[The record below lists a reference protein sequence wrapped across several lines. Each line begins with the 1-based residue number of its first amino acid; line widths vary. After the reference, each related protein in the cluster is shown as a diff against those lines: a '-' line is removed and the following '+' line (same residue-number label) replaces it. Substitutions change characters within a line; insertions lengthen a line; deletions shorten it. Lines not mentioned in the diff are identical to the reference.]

1 MARLILKKSAVITD
15 GAPKQPAPGDLEY
28 GELALNYAVGTL
40 YYKKS
45 DNTIG
50 AIGAGASP
58 GNGTLTLQAQA
69 GLTNTSVSIG
79 TGTGFSAN
87 TATNTTY
94 QVNVG
99 PALSALAGTM
109 TGAGSGFLRKSGAD
123 TYEVD
128 TNTYATASSL
138 VNYLPLAGGTMTGA
152 INMSGTQTLTLAGFA
167 GIEYYNTAGTW
178 EVYIGTENNTGNVRY
193 NSRQGTHTWYA
204 NGTSIGSLAST
215 GLSIAGTLTLQG
227 NRLGIKNTA
236 ITAGIDSVAG
246 WAYDSTFSV
255 ANPVDIFFK
264 PDGLIMYLAFG
275 TSITQYNLSVAW
287 DITTAVAGSTFSMSL
302 IDVSTLGLFI
312 SPDGTKMIT
321 SGNSGVVI
329 ANGSGV
335 AGEDRAYYFTLGT
348 PWDVS
353 TATLVSSIRFAI
365 GDAGGIPAAMTAPQ
379 AVDFKND
386 GTIMYI
392 IDSTTDA
399 VHQFA
404 LSSAYNVATAT
415 WTKQFSV
422 SGQES
427 GPTGLRFNTAGTRM
441 YVYGST
447 GDDVN
452 EYRLGTA
459 WDIATAVFYDKF
471 YTGWFEPTPTGIYIN
486 ESANVAFLCGSSGD
500 VVLKFR
506 TDRQAVEID
515 AETTTSKIEL
525 AGNTRVTNNFYVNGR
540 TVLEGRVDTLG
551 DLVIGGDI
559 TVLGNDLVVG
569 SATSSATLFSGLTSG
584 ALSIATSETTGAIT
598 VGGTAATGVITVG
611 QSTVNQTLNLSS
623 GATTAVSTKVINI
636 GTAGLA
642 GSTST
647 INIGSTVSGALGV
660 TTIGGTQTIISST
673 TSAVSTTTGALRV
686 TGGVGIGGNL
696 HVGETITSGGG
707 TLTGDLIINSSGLAT
722 SPALRI
728 NLSDSGSAFL
738 HAQESIAANLTAD
751 QSIIHVLGV
760 AASTKNAGYIGYK
773 YSGTAGSNNNLLT
786 FGHWGSD
793 HLMTLDGGGN
803 LIITGNLTVN
813 GTTTTINST
822 TVAIDDLN
830 LQLATDAPTAA
841 AANGA
846 GISIGGAGATF
857 TYTSADDRWNLNKNL
872 NVGTVYGAL
881 SGNATTATTLQTARN
896 INGTSFNGSANITTA
911 NWGTARDIT
920 IGGTSRSVN
929 GSAAV
934 TWSIADL
941 VLPDGAER
949 TKQWVVAANGAQGR
963 RHTIGRVYGTP
974 NHWINTW
981 QNIRIKIVQED
992 WSSGYVDYNLF
1003 GYYGMGNGT
1012 SWILRLK
1019 DADGVNTGYFRV
1031 SLGTVT
1037 YAGWQYSGQ
1046 NTYYQDVYID
1056 VDYYTTVR
1064 VTATTYGHSYQ
1075 STNPTDGTS
1084 GCYTVFYDSPSAAD
1098 IAYVNDDKSSTY
1110 HFGDKILNAANYNSY
1125 SPTLTGG
1132 SASGT
1137 WDISISGNAATANA
1151 LNTGNNYTGNQ
1162 FTASSSNGYFFAN
1175 RSVIANQAGIQF
1187 QTAGTTNWWNFL
1199 DNNSNILAWYQSNTN
1214 TQVMT
1219 LTQAGVLN
1227 VIGGI
1232 TQNSNQVLHAG
1243 NYNSYSPTLT
1253 GTGASG
1259 TWGINITG
1267 NAGSANILG
1276 TTRLINGTSF
1286 NGSANIDTTEWYH
1299 SDRDFPNG
1307 TLITTNI
1314 NYAVSEGDPFVLEIR
1329 GNSYGNIIPLDLV
1342 YQGYIYADTIIN
1354 HGGISNGFNI
1364 TGLVAINNGGN
1375 LCFWFPSQG
1384 YWNGY
1389 NVKVYSAYATRATN
1403 RVTSITGVAKP
1414 TTAKEVALSANI
1426 RQSLHSGNYNSY
1438 SPTLTG
1444 GGASGTWGINITGS
1458 AGSAGSVPWSGIT
1471 SIPALW
1477 YQSGSWLGD
1486 LGSNGFTRENG
1497 VSMTGGAEFV
1507 LLSNGG
1513 RGYTLV
1519 DGSYYAYENGGFF
1532 SSNNSA
1538 YGTLLGFYADTT
1550 TSLNFNTTSVKLSGN
1565 QILHAGNYTNY
1576 TVPISHTHSFDS
1588 LTSKTGGTGDYMT
1601 TGSFIAQNILRVQNG
1616 GADWDSLDL
1625 NADGA
1630 THYINARGAETG
1642 LEFQFDGVTRMSLSN
1657 AGSLNLPNGGLTA
1670 LTKSFLIP
1678 HPTKP
1683 GKKLRYG
1690 SLEGPENGV
1699 YVRGRLQ
1706 GTDCI
1711 QLPEYWTELVDPDS
1725 ITVQLTCRG
1734 KPQQLYIREVR
1745 NNCMWVDIDGAW
1757 AADIDCYYFVQA
1769 ERKDVAKLE
1778 VEVEE

>member
-1 MARLILKKSAVITD
+1 
-15 GAPKQPAPGDLEY
+15 
-28 GELALNYAVGTL
+28 
-40 YYKKS
+40 
-45 DNTIG
+45 
-50 AIGAGASP
+50 
-58 GNGTLTLQAQA
+58 
-69 GLTNTSVSIG
+69 
-79 TGTGFSAN
+79 
-87 TATNTTY
+87 
-94 QVNVG
+94 
-99 PALSALAGTM
+99 
-109 TGAGSGFLRKSGAD
+109 
-123 TYEVD
+123 
-128 TNTYATASSL
+128 
-138 VNYLPLAGGTMTGA
+138 
-152 INMSGTQTLTLAGFA
+152 
-167 GIEYYNTAGTW
+167 
-178 EVYIGTENNTGNVRY
+178 
-193 NSRQGTHTWYA
+193 
-204 NGTSIGSLAST
+204 
-215 GLSIAGTLTLQG
+215 
-227 NRLGIKNTA
+227 
-236 ITAGIDSVAG
+236 
-246 WAYDSTFSV
+246 
-255 ANPVDIFFK
+255 
-264 PDGLIMYLAFG
+264 
-275 TSITQYNLSVAW
+275 
-287 DITTAVAGSTFSMSL
+287 
-302 IDVSTLGLFI
+302 
-312 SPDGTKMIT
+312 
-321 SGNSGVVI
+321 
-329 ANGSGV
+329 
-335 AGEDRAYYFTLGT
+335 
-348 PWDVS
+348 
-353 TATLVSSIRFAI
+353 
-365 GDAGGIPAAMTAPQ
+365 
-379 AVDFKND
+379 
-386 GTIMYI
+386 
-392 IDSTTDA
+392 
-399 VHQFA
+399 
-404 LSSAYNVATAT
+404 
-415 WTKQFSV
+415 
-422 SGQES
+422 
-427 GPTGLRFNTAGTRM
+427 
-441 YVYGST
+441 
-447 GDDVN
+447 
-452 EYRLGTA
+452 
-459 WDIATAVFYDKF
+459 
-471 YTGWFEPTPTGIYIN
+471 
-486 ESANVAFLCGSSGD
+486 
-500 VVLKFR
+500 
-506 TDRQAVEID
+506 
-515 AETTTSKIEL
+515 
-525 AGNTRVTNNFYVNGR
+525 
-540 TVLEGRVDTLG
+540 
-551 DLVIGGDI
+551 
-559 TVLGNDLVVG
+559 
-569 SATSSATLFSGLTSG
+569 
-584 ALSIATSETTGAIT
+584 
-598 VGGTAATGVITVG
+598 
-611 QSTVNQTLNLSS
+611 
-623 GATTAVSTKVINI
+623 
-636 GTAGLA
+636 
-642 GSTST
+642 
-647 INIGSTVSGALGV
+647 
-660 TTIGGTQTIISST
+660 
-673 TSAVSTTTGALRV
+673 
-686 TGGVGIGGNL
+686 
-696 HVGETITSGGG
+696 
-707 TLTGDLIINSSGLAT
+707 
-722 SPALRI
+722 
-728 NLSDSGSAFL
+728 
-738 HAQESIAANLTAD
+738 
-751 QSIIHVLGV
+751 
-760 AASTKNAGYIGYK
+760 
-773 YSGTAGSNNNLLT
+773 
-786 FGHWGSD
+786 
-793 HLMTLDGGGN
+793 
-803 LIITGNLTVN
+803 
-813 GTTTTINST
+813 
-822 TVAIDDLN
+822 
-830 LQLATDAPTAA
+830 
-841 AANGA
+841 
-846 GISIGGAGATF
+846 
-857 TYTSADDRWNLNKNL
+857 
-872 NVGTVYGAL
+872 
-881 SGNATTATTLQTARN
+881 
-896 INGTSFNGSANITTA
+896 
-911 NWGTARDIT
+911 
-920 IGGTSRSVN
+920 
-929 GSAAV
+929 
-934 TWSIADL
+934 
-941 VLPDGAER
+941 
-949 TKQWVVAANGAQGR
+949 
-963 RHTIGRVYGTP
+963 
-974 NHWINTW
+974 
-981 QNIRIKIVQED
+981 
-992 WSSGYVDYNLF
+992 
-1003 GYYGMGNGT
+1003 MGNGT

-1110 HFGDKILNAANYNSY
+1110 HFGDKILNAA
-1125 SPTLTGG
+1125 
-1132 SASGT
+1132 
-1137 WDISISGNAATANA
+1137 
-1151 LNTGNNYTGNQ
+1151 
-1162 FTASSSNGYFFAN
+1162 
-1175 RSVIANQAGIQF
+1175 
-1187 QTAGTTNWWNFL
+1187 
-1199 DNNSNILAWYQSNTN
+1199 
-1214 TQVMT
+1214 
-1219 LTQAGVLN
+1219 
-1227 VIGGI
+1227 
-1232 TQNSNQVLHAG
+1232 